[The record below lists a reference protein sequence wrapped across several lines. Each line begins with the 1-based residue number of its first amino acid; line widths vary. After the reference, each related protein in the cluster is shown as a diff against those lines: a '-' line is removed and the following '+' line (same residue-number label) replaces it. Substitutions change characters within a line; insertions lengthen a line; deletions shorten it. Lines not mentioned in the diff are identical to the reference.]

1 MKLTIRK
8 TVEVTPCT
16 YNEMCRAISHGSWDP
31 GWDPVVMRRMKM
43 SKARLYTLLLND
55 AEGEAH
61 FNKIMKKTLKTAQDT
76 YSVEN
81 PEYFRYTWMWALPKK
96 HWHAKWMEEYL
107 IAEEAYWEEC
117 DRKNFPEDFLVDKE
131 TV

>member
-16 YNEMCRAISHGSWDP
+16 YKQMCRAISHGNWDP

-43 SKARLYTLLLND
+43 SKAKLYAQLLAD

-61 FNKIMKKTLKTAQDT
+61 FNKMMKKTLKNASNTWD
-76 YSVEN
+76 VEN

-96 HWHAKWMEEYL
+96 HWFVLWADAYQ
-107 IAEEAYWEEC
+107 IAEEDYWEEC
-117 DRKNFPEDFLVDKE
+117 DRKNFPEDFLEDEE
-131 TV
+131 TA

>member
-1 MKLTIRK
+1 MKLTIKK

-16 YNEMCRAISHGSWDP
+16 YKEMCRAISHGSWDP

-43 SKARLYTLLLND
+43 SKAKLYAQLLAD

-61 FNKIMKKTLKTAQDT
+61 FDKMMKKTLKSAPDT

-96 HWHAKWMEEYL
+96 H
-107 IAEEAYWEEC
+107 
-117 DRKNFPEDFLVDKE
+117 
-131 TV
+131 